1 MNMAVQ
7 GIWIHENVVEDDWV
21 YFIDRPVLYHF
32 NSKFNKDINY
42 LDKTI
47 NECTTLSSLV

>member
-1 MNMAVQ
+1 MNTTVQ

-42 LDKTI
+42 LAKKI
-47 NECTTLSSLV
+47 SECTTLPPLV